1 MGNHRYD
8 MEFGGSFYP
17 LVNFVRGVTLA
28 KRDGRGKGDEKE
40 SGNP

>member
-28 KRDGRGKGDEKE
+28 KRDGGDENE